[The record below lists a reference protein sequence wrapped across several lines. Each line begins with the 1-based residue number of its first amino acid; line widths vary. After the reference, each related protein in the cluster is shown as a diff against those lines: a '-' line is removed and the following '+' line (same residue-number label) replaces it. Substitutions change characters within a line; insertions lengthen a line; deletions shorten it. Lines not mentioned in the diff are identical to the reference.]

1 MHNLNI
7 LRQDR
12 DLLDEKDTFLP
23 GAITVQ
29 ESLRQWVELQTAF
42 EWQLQQT
49 AELFGRDRW
58 AALTEL
64 QARLRCLNK

>member
-1 MHNLNI
+1 MHNLDR
-7 LRQDR
+7 LRKER
-12 DLLDEKDTFLP
+12 GLLNEKEISLP
-23 GAITVQ
+23 QAISIQ

-58 AALTEL
+58 VALTEL
-64 QARLRCLNK
+64 QARLRRLNN

>member
-1 MHNLNI
+1 MHNLDR
-7 LRQDR
+7 LRKDQ
-12 DLLDEKDTFLP
+12 DLLNDKETFLP

-58 AALTEL
+58 VALTEL
-64 QARLRCLNK
+64 QARLRRLNN